1 MKCGYGEPG
10 SKTHHT
16 TLYEQKSVTPSIMPS
31 SALAPDVQ
39 TSYIVRNTHC
49 FIPLPEKP
57 GTLIRHLEE
66 EHTKPSALS
75 VCLCLQA
82 RISAKRNALKR
93 TESSESRRAEI
104 KLNGGTHK
112 TSCMIDLA
120 LYQPSRGV
128 KKSQS
133 TLHATAHTKN
143 TQKKNKE
150 YDVL

>member
-16 TLYEQKSVTPSIMPS
+16 TLYEEKSVTPSIMPS

-75 VCLCLQA
+75 VCLCL
-82 RISAKRNALKR
+82 
-93 TESSESRRAEI
+93 
-104 KLNGGTHK
+104 
-112 TSCMIDLA
+112 
-120 LYQPSRGV
+120 
-128 KKSQS
+128 
-133 TLHATAHTKN
+133 
-143 TQKKNKE
+143 
-150 YDVL
+150 